1 MVNQEKLVALGTQ
14 NKDKEETHNTICVGN
29 HYSQINTNNIRQ
41 VTILNQSF
49 SEQRQ
54 IYKRNHACLIHVEYI
69 AIAFSI
75 DNMYCL
81 RMKGRFISSYY

>member
-1 MVNQEKLVALGTQ
+1 MANQEKLVALGTQ

-49 SEQRQ
+49 SEQRK
-54 IYKRNHACLIHVEYI
+54 IYKKKSC
-69 AIAFSI
+69 
-75 DNMYCL
+75 M
-81 RMKGRFISSYY
+81 SYTR